1 MDTDGGWTWAGRFI
15 EAAGLPPSPSF
26 ADVVNAVV
34 SMPYGRPPCRTPEGA
49 MEAWRGT
56 CSTKH
61 VLLMLVCG
69 ELFPERRVELV
80 HRVYRLLPDDA
91 RRLFGD
97 VAVAAVP
104 PGGLVD
110 VHTYATALVDGARV
124 LVDVTFPLETRWDGA
139 SPMVLRCG
147 DGEDHAAGA
156 NPLATKAILV
166 MERCDPAVREPFIAA
181 LEASADETRV
191 VEVPRRP

>member
-1 MDTDGGWTWAGRFI
+1 MSEGGGWTWAGRFI
-15 EAAGLPPSPSF
+15 EAAGLPASPSF
-26 ADVVNAVV
+26 ADVVNALA

-61 VLLMLVCG
+61 VLLLLVCG
-69 ELFPERRVELV
+69 ELFPERRLQLV

-91 RRLFGD
+91 RRLFGE
-97 VAVAAVP
+97 AAAALVP
-104 PGGLVD
+104 PEGLVD

-124 LVDVTFPLETRWDGA
+124 PVDVTFPLESRWDGA
-139 SPMVLRCG
+139 SPMVLRC
-147 DGEDHAAGA
+147 DEGEDHAGGA
-156 NPLATKAILV
+156 NPLATKAILT

-181 LEASADETRV
+181 LQESGDPV
-191 VEVPRRP
+191 RR